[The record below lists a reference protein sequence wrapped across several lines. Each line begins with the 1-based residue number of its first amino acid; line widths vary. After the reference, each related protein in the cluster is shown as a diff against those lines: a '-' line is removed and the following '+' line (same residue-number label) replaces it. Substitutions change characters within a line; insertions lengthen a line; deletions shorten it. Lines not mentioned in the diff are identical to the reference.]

1 MSSTSV
7 QKIVAELKA
16 LPKADFEEVMTTVY
30 GSAWTDRHEPE
41 EELEECENCGEL
53 CDLEDGHCEKCHDC
67 EDCGAHDMGFNDDS
81 EWVCPHCE
89 EDNKEE
95 EDEQAIKLAQIA
107 AGQNPDDLAIEKQ
120 KTKQAL
126 THDITGA
133 ATAITGDI
141 TSVFH
146 GKGGFPSNAPPAPPS
161 SGPMGIPVIGWLAG
175 GALAIYFFFIRKK

>member
-89 EDNKEE
+89 EDNKDE
-95 EDEQAIKLAQIA
+95 EDEEDEVQSWVCPYCCGYFHA
-107 AGQNPDDLAIEKQ
+107 
-120 KTKQAL
+120 TKKEYDEIL
-126 THDITGA
+126 CC
-133 ATAITGDI
+133 
-141 TSVFH
+141 
-146 GKGGFPSNAPPAPPS
+146 
-161 SGPMGIPVIGWLAG
+161 
-175 GALAIYFFFIRKK
+175 KKCDKKME

>member
-53 CDLEDGHCEKCHDC
+53 FNDLEDGHCEKCHEC

-89 EDNKEE
+89 EDNKDEEEEEDWTCDRCGEDCGDELATTPDKDGKRVALCKKCYEKSKEE
-95 EDEQAIKLAQIA
+95 EDEEDEVQSWVCPYCCGYFHA
-107 AGQNPDDLAIEKQ
+107 
-120 KTKQAL
+120 TKKEYDEIL
-126 THDITGA
+126 CC
-133 ATAITGDI
+133 
-141 TSVFH
+141 
-146 GKGGFPSNAPPAPPS
+146 
-161 SGPMGIPVIGWLAG
+161 
-175 GALAIYFFFIRKK
+175 KKCDKKME

>member
-53 CDLEDGHCEKCHDC
+53 SVLEDGHCEKCHDC

-89 EDNKEE
+89 EDNKDEEEE
-95 EDEQAIKLAQIA
+95 EDRTCDRCGEYCCKLVE
-107 AGQNPDDLAIEKQ
+107 LCKKCYEKS
-120 KTKQAL
+120 KEEEK
-126 THDITGA
+126 
-133 ATAITGDI
+133 
-141 TSVFH
+141 
-146 GKGGFPSNAPPAPPS
+146 
-161 SGPMGIPVIGWLAG
+161 ME
-175 GALAIYFFFIRKK
+175 